1 MHLGTK
7 VGCNKAPVTWKST
20 KSHRLLPPS
29 YRLWNKT
36 AWPVERC
43 EQEVTLF
50 RPAVLRAA
58 TDQAPTSLRSA
69 LAIDSENR
77 STSARRSAS
86 TITRAK
92 GSVPEYRNTTRPFA
106 PRVVLASSSA
116 RDTSGSES
124 KGGLD

>member
-7 VGCNKAPVTWKST
+7 VGLYNASVTQKST
-20 KSHRLLPPS
+20 KSHRLHPPS

-36 AWPVERC
+36 ARPVESC

-50 RPAVLRAA
+50 RPAAPRSA

-69 LAIDSENR
+69 LAMDSENR
-77 STSARRSAS
+77 STSSRRSAS

-92 GSVPEYRNTTRPFA
+92 GSVPE
-106 PRVVLASSSA
+106 
-116 RDTSGSES
+116 
-124 KGGLD
+124 

>member
-50 RPAVLRAA
+50 RPAVLRSA

-69 LAIDSENR
+69 LAMDSENR

-86 TITRAK
+86 
-92 GSVPEYRNTTRPFA
+92 NTTRPFA

-124 KGGLD
+124 RGGLDFTFTFTITCG